1 MKHHCTYASQ
11 AKVPSIYTV
20 NLGSLAG
27 AARLLDYNT
36 AVLRFG
42 QHGWKSCVAYK
53 GTTELERMSAKA
65 WPSDLSCRHSK
76 GATEK
81 LPQG

>member
-1 MKHHCTYASQ
+1 MKHHYAFVSQ
-11 AKVPSIYTV
+11 AKGLYPYTV

-42 QHGWKSCVAYK
+42 QHGRKPCVA
-53 GTTELERMSAKA
+53 
-65 WPSDLSCRHSK
+65 HK
-76 GATEK
+76 GATELEHLCLRK
-81 LPQG
+81 YGLVILLDRARLKGV